1 VAERGVLYPARLPT
15 FHRLP
20 APDPVAALVR
30 WFWIPEWQIAPGR
43 SSRQHLIAFPACN
56 LVVEPDVVGLAGPTT
71 RTSYRDL
78 VGTGWAVGAL
88 LRPAAVAGFVAD
100 PAALRDTYRPLDLPG
115 LAGPVRRAMAG
126 SGDRR
131 RLAVGAFTDWL
142 LVNAPEPTPD
152 GVLANAMADLIETH
166 SDIRTVEDV
175 ATRLG
180 VSTRT
185 LQRLA
190 RRHVGLSPSVM
201 IRRRRLQQAAERLR
215 VDPATSLAAVAVEL
229 GYADHAHLAN
239 EFRAVLGITLSAYR
253 RQGAGSPTPPPPES
267 SRDGESADVAA
278 PDEQGADAR
287 RENSVADEDERAYP
301 PRREIDGRTVDRGE
315 RNLDALRRDHH
326 R

>member
-1 VAERGVLYPARLPT
+1 VNVAERGVLYPARLPT

-20 APDPVAALVR
+20 APDAVAVLVR
-30 WFWIPEWQIAPGR
+30 WFWIPEWDLAPGR

-88 LRPAAVAGFVAD
+88 LRPAAVPRFAAD
-100 PAALRDTYRPLDLPG
+100 PAALRDTYKPLDLPG
-115 LAGPVRRAMAG
+115 LAGPVRSAMAG
-126 SGDRR
+126 PGDRR
-131 RLAVGAFTDWL
+131 GLAVETFTDWL
-142 LVNAPEPTPD
+142 VANAPEPTQD
-152 GVLANAMADLIETH
+152 GLLANTMADLIETC

-190 RRHVGLSPSVM
+190 RRYVGLTPSVM

-215 VDPATSLAAVAVEL
+215 AEPATSLAAVAADL

-239 EFRAVLGITLSAYR
+239 EFRSVLGITLSAYR
-253 RQGAGSPTPPPPES
+253 RQRAG
-267 SRDGESADVAA
+267 
-278 PDEQGADAR
+278 
-287 RENSVADEDERAYP
+287 
-301 PRREIDGRTVDRGE
+301 
-315 RNLDALRRDHH
+315 
-326 R
+326 